1 MEDNLIYKIKKGA
14 CLFRHKIIMNKKIL
28 IGLLAL
34 ATVLSTGCSVSIGND
49 SKKDDT
55 SSAVEDVVNDRGFD
69 SSEEAIKAYWEAYKT
84 VKYKDFENVFPE
96 CESGKIDMPEL
107 VQKQYDNAKNSESTI
122 TITGVEVT
130 DTKIYDL
137 NDFDFDADILNI
149 SKAESNTVVVSMDQI
164 VDGKTCKVE
173 ENYEFITVKVD
184 GKWFCLNITSNGANI
199 VDDSDTKPETTESGI
214 ETITTKPI
222 EDLSI
227 PDTTSSSSDTS
238 TTDSSNSSSSS
249 SSNITNS
256 LLSSDIA
263 SSLKSLQTDVNKVT
277 WGVQYSP
284 IEDMPGVVFSI
295 TPTTDQ
301 YGNYTMLIA
310 ITNLYDN
317 PVSISAEGT
326 AKDKNGGDTA
336 NIFIFADTIG
346 SGSTIINKVNC
357 KDMPSGEVHWD
368 KIEAKDTYRKYVP
381 WEGDWSIGSEND
393 AYYFKYNIYGNETFT
408 PGDIWG
414 LALDKDGFVVY
425 VFNDYQI
432 NETKEVTNKLTAYA
446 DLSKLGVK
454 DFALFANPTKYE

>member
-1 MEDNLIYKIKKGA
+1 MEDNLIYNIKKGE
-14 CLFRHKIIMNKKIL
+14 CLVRHILIMNKKIL

-55 SSAVEDVVNDRGFD
+55 SSVVEDVVNDRGFD
-69 SSEEAIKAYWEAYKT
+69 SSEDVIKAYWEAYKT

-107 VQKQYDNAKNSESTI
+107 VQKQYDNAKNSEATI

-149 SKAESNTVVVSMDQI
+149 SKAESNAVVVSMDQI

-199 VDDSDTKPETTESGI
+199 VDESDAKPETTES
-214 ETITTKPI
+214 ETQPTT
-222 EDLSI
+222 ESTTESI
-227 PDTTSSSSDTS
+227 DESSILDTTSSSSDTS
-238 TTDSSNSSSSS
+238 ITDSSNSSS
-249 SSNITNS
+249 ITNS
-256 LLSSDIA
+256 LLSNDIA
-263 SSLKSLQTDVNKVT
+263 SKLKSLQTDVNKVT
-277 WGVQYSP
+277 WGVQYAP

-295 TPTTDQ
+295 TPTADQ
-301 YGNYTMLIA
+301 YGNYVMLIA
-310 ITNLYDN
+310 ITNLYDT

-326 AKDKNGGDTA
+326 AKDTNGGDTA
-336 NIFIFADTIG
+336 NIYIFADTIG
-346 SGSTIINKVNC
+346 SGNTVINKVNC
-357 KDMPSGEVHWD
+357 KDMPNGEVHWD
-368 KIEAKDTYRKYVP
+368 KIEAKDTYRKYIP
-381 WEGDWSIGSEND
+381 WEGDWSVGSENN
-393 AYYFKYNIYGNETFT
+393 AYFFKYNIYGNETFT

-432 NETKEVTNKLTAYA
+432 DKTKEVTNKLTAYT